1 MDTPY
6 RIDFH
11 ADADQYIIL
20 VTDEPAT
27 TAFKK
32 EGAYTTMREKVI
44 KEYQLQDIHVNVLG
58 VPEPFQQELA
68 EMTGGLWQRIPGG
81 FGKATS
87 LPSDRVANAAFMK
100 VFRDIVTDLRRN
112 SGQLLFSMESQFE
125 VLLEDGDVPIK
136 KLQREFKKNGVSLA
150 GADNLFGVPRSGRN
164 RRMICG

>member
-1 MDTPY
+1 M
-6 RIDFH
+6 
-11 ADADQYIIL
+11 
-20 VTDEPAT
+20 
-27 TAFKK
+27 
-32 EGAYTTMREKVI
+32 MREKVI

-136 KLQREFKKNGVSLA
+136 KLQREFKRNGVSLA
-150 GADNLFGVPRSGRN
+150 GADNLFGSSTVWEKQKNDLWVITDYTNGRIYTIRKQGN
-164 RRMICG
+164 KLNVFRRDLP